1 MANSK
6 FLCSLVS
13 FYPLFLNLKSTIS
26 YALRNTIIIIHL
38 LENLGRENLLFFVI
52 VRTDISFSLIIF
64 LSLPR
69 LRARFRFK
77 INRSIEKSGSIGK
90 SFLHL
95 HFFSSSL
102 LFSSSSFPPPSPF
115 APRFAYERNVVR
127 RSFRDERNTL
137 RLCPNR
143 VAIRRHL
150 ATARKVR
157 YEVTRR
163 LTGEANE
170 RRNVPVDSK
179 RTIDDYHKF
188 IRDLSGSSTR
198 LVLSPRQREETSS
211 TSGKNGSR
219 GW

>member
-1 MANSK
+1 M
-6 FLCSLVS
+6 
-13 FYPLFLNLKSTIS
+13 
-26 YALRNTIIIIHL
+26 L
-38 LENLGRENLLFFVI
+38 LRENLLFFVI

-69 LRARFRFK
+69 LRARFRSK

-90 SFLHL
+90 SFLL
-95 HFFSSSL
+95 YLQSTSI
-102 LFSSSSFPPPSPF
+102 SFPPPSPF

-188 IRDLSGSSTR
+188 IRDLSGSSAR